1 MKPTSPFLTFLV
13 AVMMTTAAEA
23 HTGIG
28 STSAF
33 AAGLVHPLTGLDH
46 MLAMVAVGLWAGM
59 RGGPALWVWPATFVG
74 VMVIGGVLGM
84 AGIGLPFVE
93 QGILASVLL
102 LGLAVAL
109 AARPSL
115 GAGAALIGLAALFHG
130 HAHGV
135 EVPTNAS
142 GIGYALGF
150 AVATAALHAVG
161 VGVTVLA
168 ARLATP
174 VAVRAAGG
182 LTAIA
187 GLVLA
192 VSSRLA

>member
-1 MKPTSPFLTFLV
+1 MKPTPPFLTLLV

-33 AAGLVHPLTGLDH
+33 AAGLMHPLTGFDH

-74 VMVIGGVLGM
+74 VMVIGGVIGM

-115 GAGAALIGLAALFHG
+115 GVGAALIGLAALFHG

-135 EVPTNAS
+135 EVPANAS

-150 AVATAALHAVG
+150 AVATVALHAVG
-161 VGVTVLA
+161 VAITVLA
-168 ARLATP
+168 ARFAAPL
-174 VAVRAAGG
+174 AVRTAGA
-182 LTAIA
+182 LTAMA
-187 GLVLA
+187 GLALA
-192 VSSRLA
+192 VSAGLA

>member
-1 MKPTSPFLTFLV
+1 MKPTPPFLTFLV

-33 AAGLVHPLTGLDH
+33 AAGLMHPLSGFDH

-59 RGGPALWVWPATFVG
+59 RGGPALWIWPATFVG

-84 AGIGLPFVE
+84 AGVGLPFVE

-115 GAGAALIGLAALFHG
+115 GAGALLIGLAALFHG

-135 EVPTNAS
+135 EVPANAS

-150 AVATAALHAVG
+150 AVATAALHAAG
-161 VGVTVLA
+161 VGITVLA
-168 ARLATP
+168 ARFAAP
-174 VAVRAAGG
+174 IAVRTAGG
-182 LTAIA
+182 LTALA

-192 VSSRLA
+192 VSAGLA